1 MPVRFAGRRQ
11 TARQARLQAAEKQ
24 KGAKS
29 PKKSAEKDAA
39 AKPKASPTR
48 RVKSAPHSS
57 AAHRTKL
64 PPVDYDQALRK
75 LVRASEILERSTD
88 MEKDVEENLEKI
100 QQRLEPFKEDKN

>member
-11 TARQARLQAAEKQ
+11 RQARKQAAEKQ

-29 PKKSAEKDAA
+29 PKKSGDKDSSK
-39 AKPKASPTR
+39 AKSSPTR
-48 RVKSAPHSS
+48 RAKSAPPSTTR
-57 AAHRTKL
+57 RTKL

-75 LVRASEILERSTD
+75 LVRASEILERSTV

-100 QQRLEPFKEDKN
+100 HQRLEPLRETKN